1 MEQVCASDLRNETA
15 DFPLYVVQE
24 MCEEQVKQGNK
35 FDPEVFA
42 MDVIAC
48 KYSGGFNWIDTEQGM
63 DYWINVICDK
73 NFTSIHNKKYVHAD
87 LLMSYAIAAQTSE
100 TPWENFEWRQS
111 ENDDWQPATGV
122 LLFCSTLQYRL
133 KPKTI
138 KIGGI
143 DVPAPE
149 KQPPMQSQQFWIASL
164 NPNSCKSDLWMN
176 DFKPH
181 TDLLKFGCV
190 HLSEENAKIHSNAL
204 SKLNIQSL

>member
-1 MEQVCASDLRNETA
+1 MRQVCASDLRNETS

-35 FDPEVFA
+35 FDPQVFA
-42 MDVIAC
+42 MEVIAC
-48 KYSGGFNWIDTEQGM
+48 KYSGGFDWNDTEQGI

-73 NFTSIHNKKYVHAD
+73 NFASIHNKKYVHAD

-122 LLFCSTLQYRL
+122 LLFCSTFQYRL

-149 KQPPMQSQQFWIASL
+149 KQPPMQHQQFWIASL
-164 NPNSCKSDLWMN
+164 NPNGCKSELWLN

-190 HLSEENAKIHSNAL
+190 HLSEKNAKIHSNAL
-204 SKLNIQSL
+204 AKLNIQSL